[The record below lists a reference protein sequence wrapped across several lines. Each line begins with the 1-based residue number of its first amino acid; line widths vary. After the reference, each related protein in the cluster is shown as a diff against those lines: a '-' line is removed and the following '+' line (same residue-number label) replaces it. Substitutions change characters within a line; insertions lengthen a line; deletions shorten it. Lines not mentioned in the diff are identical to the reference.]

1 MIEDG
6 RPASFEERSLRPDS
20 VNDHYYQYE
29 FTGDP
34 LPEGW
39 TIKSGKAA
47 PWGQQPGGATQLQI
61 VDQNGE
67 AVPVSRLIK
76 EHILKGKESPVGFS

>member
-1 MIEDG
+1 MG
-6 RPASFEERSLRPDS
+6 GAPLREVAALCRRENP
-20 VNDHYYQYE
+20 
-29 FTGDP
+29 
-34 LPEGW
+34 PEGW

-47 PWGQQPGGATQLQI
+47 AWGQQPGGATQLQI

-76 EHILKGKESPVGFS
+76 EHILKGKESPIGFS

>member
-1 MIEDG
+1 MSPGESPAEGKMI
-6 RPASFEERSLRPDS
+6 
-20 VNDHYYQYE
+20 
-29 FTGDP
+29 T
-34 LPEGW
+34 
-39 TIKSGKAA
+39 SGEAVS
-47 PWGQQPGGATQLQI
+47 WGQQPGGATQLQI